1 MEYLLRVE
9 DVEKLKEKLN
19 KLEEEATSISSEI
32 KQSIS
37 EDRDFLNSDRYKIL
51 KTRLKAG
58 IPHDK
63 EKIEN
68 KLRNAKIVEDTDFSF
83 DGVTVSVFT
92 KVTLDYEGEI
102 EQYSI
107 LPVVKDKMND
117 NIISSEAP
125 IAKLILGKKVG
136 DSVVQNGINV
146 KIINVEKC

>member
-9 DVEKLKEKLN
+9 DVEKLKEKLI

-68 KLRNAKIVEDTDFSF
+68 KLRNAKIVEDTAFYF

-92 KVTLDYEGEI
+92 KVTLDYEGDI

-107 LPVVKDKMND
+107 LPVVKDKIND